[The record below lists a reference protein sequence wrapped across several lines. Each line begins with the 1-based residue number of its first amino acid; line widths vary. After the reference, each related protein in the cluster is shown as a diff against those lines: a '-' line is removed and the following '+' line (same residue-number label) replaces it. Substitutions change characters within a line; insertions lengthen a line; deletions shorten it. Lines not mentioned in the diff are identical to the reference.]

1 MNQTRMDR
9 DDRIEQYLD
18 GLLDEEATRR
28 FEQDLL
34 TDEVAARFRESLLL
48 RELLKSLPP
57 DTPPPGLVE
66 RIESAMA
73 LDVVKQ
79 KRQKNKAV
87 RETESGFW
95 STLKNGLRW
104 SRYTFAGLTGG
115 SGALKGSMG
124 GLQTIGYSLGPL
136 REPAR
141 NSVKAIGSSG
151 KPLGKMALSSL
162 WRRLTT

>member
-9 DDRIEQYLD
+9 DERIEQYLD
-18 GLLDEEATRR
+18 GLLDEEETRR

-34 TDEVAARFRESLLL
+34 REEVATRFRESLLL
-48 RELLKSLPP
+48 RELLRSLPP
-57 DTPPPGLVE
+57 EAPPPGLVE

-73 LDVVKQ
+73 LNAITP
-79 KRQKNKAV
+79 KRQTVKTAGEPD
-87 RETESGFW
+87 RGFW
-95 STLKNGLRW
+95 SALKNGLKFP
-104 SRYTFAGLTGG
+104 RYTFAGLAGG
-115 SGALKGSMG
+115 SGAFKGSMG

-141 NSVKAIGSSG
+141 NSVRAIGSSG
-151 KPLGKMALSSL
+151 KPLGKRALSSL